1 VIASSDS
8 NVRFL
13 PIVRRAPG
21 MQSGLDPRTRLIVRM
36 VMEPGGSRATSTRCS
51 ANYSSRSNCDGIPN
65 LDQVMLGAS
74 EEPNLSLYTLVKRI
88 VGRLL
93 R

>member
-1 VIASSDS
+1 
-8 NVRFL
+8 
-13 PIVRRAPG
+13 
-21 MQSGLDPRTRLIVRM
+21 M
-36 VMEPGGSRATSTRCS
+36 VMKPGEVGHLTRCS
-51 ANYSSRSNCDGIPN
+51 ANYSSRLNSDGIPN

-74 EEPNLSLYTLVKRI
+74 EEPNLGLYTLVKGI

>member
-1 VIASSDS
+1 MIASSDS

-36 VMEPGGSRATSTRCS
+36 VMEPGGVGPSTRYS

-74 EEPNLSLYTLVKRI
+74 EEPNLGLYTLVKGI